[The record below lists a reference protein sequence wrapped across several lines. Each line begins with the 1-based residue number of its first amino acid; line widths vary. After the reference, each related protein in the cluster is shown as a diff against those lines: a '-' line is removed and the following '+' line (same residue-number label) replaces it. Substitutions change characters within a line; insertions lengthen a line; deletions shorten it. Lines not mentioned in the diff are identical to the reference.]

1 MFPSTHAS
9 QPSPSLSGLGDQYL
23 AAADQVGKRMELTQM
38 RLRLNRLLT
47 DQEAMLQKLNS
58 VTQGRTS
65 DSLALAE
72 TSRAGQAAP
81 AAPPRQVEAF
91 GTDLRHC
98 ASCHCTQTSTATP
111 TRRLTPP
118 LK

>member
-9 QPSPSLSGLGDQYL
+9 QSSSSLSGLGDQYL
-23 AAADQVGKRMELTQM
+23 AAANQVGTRMELTQM
-38 RLRLNRLLT
+38 RLRLKGLLK
-47 DQEAMLQKLNS
+47 DQEEMLQKLDG

-72 TSRAGQAAP
+72 TSRAGQTGQAAP

-111 TRRLTPP
+111 P